1 MQGNELSCVECD
13 LDCQVPRGLLG
24 HGVAVNRMVIE
35 IGTDSE
41 GPKSAACQTPM
52 PW

>member
-35 IGTDSE
+35 IGTESE